1 MPGVVVRAGV
11 SVAKMPVKVRRDMP
25 ELAGNRLFLKK
36 PAQVHV
42 FHNIFHIC
50 GNLGG
55 ETEGAFA
62 TFPEKSLATVAQ
74 SRLPGGRS
82 FDSPGSPDYYWSF
95 LQRFRR
101 NFDGQDAEQR

>member
-1 MPGVVVRAGV
+1 MPRGVVRRSA
-11 SVAKMPVKVRRDMP
+11 SAAKKPEKWRRGMPV
-25 ELAGNRLFLKK
+25 LAENRLFLTK

-50 GNLGG
+50 GNLGW
-55 ETEGAFA
+55 ETEGASLHSL
-62 TFPEKSLATVAQ
+62 KSLATVAQ
-74 SRLPGGRS
+74 SSVPGGRS

-95 LQRFRR
+95 LQRFRG